1 MLDSVCNGFFLPLLA
16 TYSFSSTAPGFLLSL
31 CSSRGP
37 SPFGDGPV
45 PSWATHDWSPSG
57 VSLLWH
63 ESSMGHSPLRGVLAL
78 SRSTSF
84 QECISSC
91 VPSKCP
97 LPHISSCVSSGV
109 SSHKS
114 SGESTCTS
122 CLCQLPPFLK
132 HIQGPYVPLTGCS
145 FGAQFGVSRCC
156 QVIWNWPWPPQVVPA
171 SSYTGHPV
179 ASAAHTPP
187 AMPNETLIEKIIFRT
202 NLHVLRKRSGLQET
216 LWDRNRLWDRKK
228 VLCVGPPSLLW
239 TEKSNGSQIKLCRF
253 LALKMKDSGLK
264 VRLRLVK
271 SSRAKSFSKL
281 GYTFFY
287 CSLKLWETS
296 HCYSNALLIPSPN
309 IANIWHDIFN

>member
-1 MLDSVCNGFFLPLLA
+1 MGGAGYWILSVMVSFCPSLLLTHFPPLLLA
-16 TYSFSSTAPGFLLSL
+16 SYCHSAHWEA
-31 CSSRGP
+31 
-37 SPFGDGPV
+37 PV
-45 PSWATHDWSPSG
+45 PLGMALSHHGLPMTEVPQ
-57 VSLLWH
+57 
-63 ESSMGHSPLRGVLAL
+63 ESSMGHSPLKGVLAL
-78 SRSTSF
+78 SQSTTF

-97 LPHISSCVSSGV
+97 LPHISSCV
-109 SSHKS
+109 S

-156 QVIWNWPWPPQVVPA
+156 QVIWIWPWPPQVVPA
-171 SSYTGHPV
+171 SCYTGHPV
-179 ASAAHTPP
+179 ASAAHIPP
-187 AMPNETLIEKIIFRT
+187 GMPNETLIEKIKFRT
-202 NLHVLRKRSGLQET
+202 NLPVLRKRSGLQET
-216 LWDRNRLWDRKK
+216 LWDMNHLWDRKK
-228 VLCVGPPSLLW
+228 VLCVGPLNLLW

-253 LALKMKDSGLK
+253 LAMKMKDSGLK

-287 CSLKLWETS
+287 RS
-296 HCYSNALLIPSPN
+296 
-309 IANIWHDIFN
+309 